1 MPYDN
6 LHELIDDEDDEDDD
20 DLDDEDD
27 GFDEED
33 GDRVDLDAFGNSK
46 ESTADSASSS
56 SSPPDKDLPAGSSVH
71 GDRRGDGS
79 KSVRRK
85 GKRDNSEVR
94 VFHLTL
100 DGLFGQSEREEE
112 DSDGELTGKSSRGKG
127 LVSSLLEQL
136 MVSHGLKNP
145 CAMHSNTIL

>member
-6 LHELIDDEDDEDDD
+6 LHKLIDDEDDED
-20 DLDDEDD
+20 DDEDD

-33 GDRVDLDAFGNSK
+33 GDRGDLDAYGNSK

-56 SSPPDKDLPAGSSVH
+56 SPLDKDLPARSSVH

-85 GKRDNSEVR
+85 GKRDNSEVK

-112 DSDGELTGKSSRGKG
+112 DSDGGSTGKSSGGKV
-127 LVSSLLEQL
+127 LFSSLLEQL

-145 CAMHSNTIL
+145 CAMHSNIIL

>member
-6 LHELIDDEDDEDDD
+6 LHKLIDDEDDEDDD

-33 GDRVDLDAFGNSK
+33 GDRGDLDAFGNSK
-46 ESTADSASSS
+46 ESTADSASS

-71 GDRRGDGS
+71 GDRRGDSS

-85 GKRDNSEVR
+85 GKRDNSEVK

-112 DSDGELTGKSSRGKG
+112 DGDGESTGKSSRGKG

-145 CAMHSNTIL
+145 CAMHNNIIL